1 MGRALGEGGK
11 RGGNKKRE
19 ILAVRNSLFFFP
31 LLLTPRGW
39 QLERLLRGPRPVT
52 DRFPAPRSSTR
63 TSSSIMPQ
71 HPPSP
76 PSDSASTHSV
86 GTDTD
91 SGISACFASMM
102 VNRPVLKKYKISQRA
117 SKGRRHHTHA
127 HDCRQNAESRHHA
140 HAHDCRQKAES
151 RDRTRGGHPSTQTD
165 SQVALTR
172 TCTHAHIHTHTH
184 THIHILTEK
193 KKKERERE
201 REKGKMGEGGSPDCI
216 VIVALLFIR

>member
-1 MGRALGEGGK
+1 VRTQSRDCDPRYGKGLKGRKGE
-11 RGGNKKRE
+11 KKEKKKERFWQLE
-19 ILAVRNSLFFFP
+19 TFPFFSP
-31 LLLTPRGW
+31 LLLTSRGW

-102 VNRPVLKKYKISQRA
+102 VNRPVLKKYNEYLSGPPKVADTTRTHMIAVKKPNRDTTRTHMIAVKKPNREAAPAEGTQAHKRTAKS
-117 SKGRRHHTHA
+117 HTHA
-127 HDCRQNAESRHHA
+127 HA
-140 HAHDCRQKAES
+140 H
-151 RDRTRGGHPSTQTD
+151 
-165 SQVALTR
+165 
-172 TCTHAHIHTHTH
+172 THTFTHTHTH
-184 THIHILTEK
+184 TYTY
-193 KKKERERE
+193 
-201 REKGKMGEGGSPDCI
+201 S
-216 VIVALLFIR
+216 